1 MVKTLPTGG
10 SLPPWRFFTTR
21 RDIANFA
28 TPLHLSAA
36 ELAAV
41 GSISLI
47 CQHPLAVSRWRRTT
61 QSKTTDPVIGLSRLA
76 LDFMA
81 SDFATPAVHW
91 RASKPLCRK
100 DFPGEFA
107 TSPPLSGSGQREL
120 STPHSSIWWG
130 RHSCWWGR
138 HSCLPQS

>member
-10 SLPPWRFFTTR
+10 SLPPWPFFTTR

-61 QSKTTDPVIGLSRLA
+61 QSKTTAPVIGLSRLA
-76 LDFMA
+76 LYFMA
-81 SDFATPAVHW
+81 RGFAPPAVPW
-91 RASKPLCRK
+91 RASKPFFRQ
-100 DFPGEFA
+100 D
-107 TSPPLSGSGQREL
+107 
-120 STPHSSIWWG
+120 
-130 RHSCWWGR
+130 
-138 HSCLPQS
+138 LPDDVA